1 MKLISMVDFVLE
13 ESDKIYNK
21 EDANIFASKVNTYA
35 SFLKQP
41 LKLGMFVPCDED
53 GNVLEEPKKENYLTE
68 SGLYQTD
75 CHTKAIKR
83 YQKAKEKVLFNGFEY
98 CLNEET
104 NMIELECN
112 DIFINYN
119 IEEDLF
125 FLDSWNDDVIIMN
138 LECLSNSLSNTVSN
152 IELTESAIKQIGL

>member
-1 MKLISMVDFVLE
+1 
-13 ESDKIYNK
+13 
-21 EDANIFASKVNTYA
+21 
-35 SFLKQP
+35 
-41 LKLGMFVPCDED
+41 
-53 GNVLEEPKKENYLTE
+53 
-68 SGLYQTD
+68 
-75 CHTKAIKR
+75 
-83 YQKAKEKVLFNGFEY
+83 
-98 CLNEET
+98 
-104 NMIELECN
+104 MIELECN